1 MLILWIFLLSDV
13 IFLTLGCGLFIGS
26 LSSADKMEKGKDLF
40 ECQIH
45 DNKLFWS
52 EVAAIFNS
60 RKQASTYT
68 T

>member
-1 MLILWIFLLSDV
+1 MDIFIIWCYLSAFGLWSFYRY
-13 IFLTLGCGLFIGS
+13 S